1 MLNKYSYPSQRQ
13 AIQAFSF
20 LDFSFQFLFLLVLS
34 ICLSSNS
41 NAQITIGAEKMNE
54 YLPLLKNKKVALVV
68 NQTSMVRNT
77 HLVDTLLKRKV
88 NILNIFAPEHGFRGD
103 HRAGEKVKSGIDALT
118 KLQVISLYGKNRKP
132 TEAQMAKCDI
142 VIFDIQDVAARFYTY
157 ISTLH
162 YVMEACAESNKL
174 LLILDRPNPNGYYV
188 DGPVLDT
195 SYRSFVG
202 MHPVPIVHGMTV
214 GEYAQMINGE
224 RWLKD
229 SLQCKLQIIKCDK
242 YTHDQLY
249 RLPVKPS
256 PNLPTAEAIFLY
268 PSLCLF
274 EGTNVSLGRG
284 TKKPF
289 ECLGKP
295 GNSIGDYNFTPLN
308 LPGIAEK
315 PPFQDTLC
323 RGFLL
328 SEYAKNFMFYDMKI
342 NLYWL
347 KELYK
352 VEKEKSTFFNS
363 FFDKVA
369 GNSILRKQIAEGK
382 SEEDIRQSW
391 QEGLQTYKPIRKKY
405 LLYRDFTGKPWIY
418 E

>member
-103 HRAGEKVKSGIDALT
+103 HSAGEKVKSGIDALT

-142 VIFDIQDVAARFYTY
+142 VIFDIQDVGARFYTY

-214 GEYAQMINGE
+214 GEYAKMINGE

-256 PNLPTAEAIFLY
+256 PNLLTAEAIFLY